1 MKYNNDN
8 HQKILLSVLALCH
21 IVCSNG
27 LMSDCAEVEYHSKL
41 FTIVFFT
48 CFMSILKDAVLD
60 LKFKIPH
67 AFFHLTGRNK
77 RVIDCKGLR
86 WLDMR
91 LISLC
96 IKLILQEY

>member
-8 HQKILLSVLALCH
+8 HQKIVSSVLALCH

-41 FTIVFFT
+41 FTVVFFT
-48 CFMSILKDAVLD
+48 CFMSISKDAVLD

-67 AFFHLTGRNK
+67 AFFHLTGNK
-77 RVIDCKGLR
+77 KSY
-86 WLDMR
+86 R
-91 LISLC
+91 L
-96 IKLILQEY
+96 

>member
-27 LMSDCAEVEYHSKL
+27 LMSDCAEVAKL
-41 FTIVFFT
+41 FTIGFFT

-96 IKLILQEY
+96 IKLILQE